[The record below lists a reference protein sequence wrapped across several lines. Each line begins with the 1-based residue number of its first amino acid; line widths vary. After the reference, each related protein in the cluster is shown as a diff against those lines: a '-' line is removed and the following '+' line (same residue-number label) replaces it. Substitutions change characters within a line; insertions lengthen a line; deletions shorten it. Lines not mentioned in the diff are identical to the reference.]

1 MECYTKQYCP
11 KCGKTT
17 KIDALY
23 FLMNLDNIEKVCT
36 CDKCKKTVNSR
47 KGEGENGR

>member
-23 FLMNLDNIEKVCT
+23 FLMGLDDIDKVCT
-36 CDKCKKTVNSR
+36 CEECKKKEVE
-47 KGEGENGR
+47 KNGS